1 MKKGVLLNA
10 NISMA
15 VAQMGHTD
23 ALVIADAGL
32 PIPESGWRI
41 DMALTH
47 GVPSFM
53 QVVESVGAELCVER
67 AVLAEEIKT
76 HNPAVHGEFL
86 HYIQTLGETQ
96 GKAIALEYVS
106 HEAFKA
112 LTHGATAVVRS
123 GECSPYA
130 NVIFYAGVVF

>member
-47 GVPSFM
+47 GVPGFM
-53 QVVESVGAELCVER
+53 QVVESVGIILPCMANFSTIFRLWAKRR
-67 AVLAEEIKT
+67 ARRLPWNMSAMR
-76 HNPAVHGEFL
+76 
-86 HYIQTLGETQ
+86 
-96 GKAIALEYVS
+96 
-106 HEAFKA
+106 
-112 LTHGATAVVRS
+112 RS
-123 GECSPYA
+123 RP
-130 NVIFYAGVVF
+130 